1 MANARSKA
9 EFIDIKGLL
18 RSYISKWYYFAIS
31 IFLCL
36 VSGYLY
42 TRMYNRDMA
51 VRANILISQDDDGP
65 FGASSAAKGSANGGM
80 AALFG
85 SSANV
90 QDEVFVI
97 SSHSLYRDVVKSL
110 GINKTHIV
118 RSGFLKSYLA
128 YPDFPVDVIA
138 PGIADT
144 LRTAV
149 VFKIKVG
156 ENGLADIKAKAKKE
170 TVADLEDVK
179 LPVVVKTAYGDFTV
193 TPTESYPKGEKVKT
207 TVIFAGYESG
217 AEGLTND
224 VVAELASKK
233 SNMITLALDTPNP
246 EYGSAILNKI
256 LEKYNER
263 GIYEKNLHSQKTAT
277 FLEDR
282 IRLMGAGL
290 DQAEVA
296 IQNYKEANGIT
307 DIQAE
312 AAYQNSKRSALENS
326 ILSLESEL
334 ELLRLTREFF
344 MDSIHNTELVPT
356 TVSAAAVQQG
366 IGAYNALVMERM
378 SLLNNAKAN
387 NFALRQL
394 DNRMELTRRNI
405 LATTD
410 RAIEASQVRLS
421 ELRSQQGSN
430 RSSLGRIPTQER
442 EYVNMKRQQQM
453 KQELYMFL
461 LQRQE
466 ENSMMLANSI
476 PKGKIVDEAFV
487 LSQPLGMGKGMIMII
502 FLFIGIIIPPVYLYV
517 RKLILNKVESRE
529 EAERH
534 LSAPVLG
541 EMCIDHSGRSLVVT
555 EHDTSA
561 ATELF
566 RLLRSNL
573 QFMLGG
579 SGDKVVL
586 MTSTKSGEGKS
597 FISIN
602 LAASLAL
609 QHGKKVLL
617 VGMDIRNP
625 QLGNYLDINPKWG
638 LTNYL
643 SGAGIDISD
652 IITRVTGTESLDV
665 IVAGPIPPNPAE
677 LLMSDAVDKLFAR
690 LRPMY
695 DYIIVDSAP
704 VGMVSDTFTLDRI
717 ADATVYVTRI
727 NFSTLDD
734 MKFVESI
741 YDDKRLKKLSVV
753 INGTHSK
760 KGYGYGYSAKDSKA
774 K

>member
-18 RSYISKWYYFAIS
+18 RSYLSKWYYFVIS
-31 IFLCL
+31 VFLCL
-36 VSGYLY
+36 VLGYLY
-42 TRMYNRDMA
+42 TRMHTRDMA

-65 FGASSAAKGSANGGM
+65 FGASSAGKAGGSGM

-85 SSANV
+85 SNANV

-97 SSHSLYRDVVKSL
+97 SSHSLYRDVVKAL

-128 YPDFPVDVIA
+128 YPDFPIDVVA

-156 ENGLADIKAKAKKE
+156 ENGLADIKAKAEKE
-170 TVADLEDVK
+170 TVAELEDVK
-179 LPVVVKTAYGDFTV
+179 LPAVVKTIYGDFTV
-193 TPTESYPKGEKVKT
+193 TPTETYPKGEEVKT

-217 AEGLTND
+217 AESLTD
-224 VVAELASKK
+224 HVVADLASKK
-233 SNMITLALDTPNP
+233 SNVITLAFDTPNP
-246 EYGSAILNKI
+246 AYGSAILNKI

-263 GIYEKNLHSQKTAT
+263 GIYERNLQGQKTAT

-282 IRLMGAGL
+282 IRIMGTGL
-290 DQAEVA
+290 DQAEIA

-312 AAYQNSKRSALENS
+312 AAYQTNKRSALENS
-326 ILSLESEL
+326 IFNLETEL
-334 ELLRLTREFF
+334 ELLRITREFF
-344 MDSIHNTELVPT
+344 LDSIHNTELVPT
-356 TVSAAAVQQG
+356 TVSTASVQQG

-378 SLLNNAKAN
+378 ELLNNAKPN
-387 NFALRQL
+387 NFALRKV
-394 DNRMELTRRNI
+394 DNRMEMTRRNI

-410 RAIEASQVRLS
+410 RAIEAAQLRLND
-421 ELRSQQGSN
+421 LMSQQGSN
-430 RSSLGRIPTQER
+430 RSKLGRIPTQER
-442 EYVNMKRQQQM
+442 EFVNMKRQQQM
-453 KQELYMFL
+453 KQELYLFL

-487 LSQPLGMGKGMIMII
+487 LSQPLGVGKGMIMIV
-502 FLFIGIIIPPVYLYV
+502 FLFIGLIIPPVYLYV
-517 RKLILNKVESRE
+517 RKLILNKVETRE

-541 EMCIDHSGRSLVVT
+541 EMCIDRSGRSLVVT

-573 QFMLGG
+573 QFLLGG

-625 QLGNYLDINPKWG
+625 QLGNYLGINPKWG

-643 SGAGIDISD
+643 SGAGVGVDD
-652 IITRVTGTESLDV
+652 IINHVDGTTSLDV

-677 LLMSDAVDKLFAR
+677 LLMSDAVDKLFAE
-690 LRPMY
+690 LRPKY

-727 NFSTLDD
+727 NYSTLDD
-734 MKFVESI
+734 MKFIEDI
-741 YDDKRLKKLSVV
+741 YEDKRLKKLSVV

-760 KGYGYGYSAKDSKA
+760 KGYGYGYSAKDSNA